1 MVRGR
6 LERSARPAS
15 PSVLHRRYLGRAA
28 EPHELD
34 QLADLSEGFAG
45 SDIEA
50 ALHEAGEEAHL
61 QGGLDRLPPGLVSD
75 TFANTVPL
83 SRTNPEQIEEIRAWG
98 RRERALPAGLAAAP
112 ARAASR
118 PAAGSSSPTTDPR
131 VSP

>member
-83 SRTNPEQIEEIRAWG
+83 SRTNPEQVEEIRAWAANAPCPQG
-98 RRERALPAGLAAAP
+98 VAAAP